1 MSPSSKVVALN
12 TLLHWNLMPNDFLW
26 VEKYRPKTIEDCILP
41 TDVKATFKSFVEQGE
56 IPNLLLSGTAGV
68 GKTTIAKALCNELGA
83 DFYVINGSDEGR
95 FLDTVRNQAKTFAST
110 VSLTST
116 SRHKVLIIDEADNTT
131 PDVQLLLRA
140 SIEEFQKNCRFIFTC
155 NFKNKIIEPLHSR
168 TTVIDFNVRGK
179 SKQALAGQFFERCRD
194 ILTREEVRYN
204 DKVVATVVQKYFP
217 DFRRTINELQRYSS
231 TGSIDTGILAALGD
245 AKIDSLTEYLKN
257 KKFND
262 VKKWVTQN
270 LDSDPT
276 AIMRKLYDSLST
288 IMEGPSVAA
297 AVLIIAEYQYKSAFV
312 VDQEINLLA
321 CLTQIMLECDFK

>member
-1 MSPSSKVVALN
+1 M
-12 TLLHWNLMPNDFLW
+12 NDFLW
-26 VEKYRPKTIEDCILP
+26 VEKYIPQKVEDCILP
-41 TDVKATFKSFVEQGE
+41 TEVKTTFKSFIEQGE

>member
-1 MSPSSKVVALN
+1 M
-12 TLLHWNLMPNDFLW
+12 NDFLW
-26 VEKYRPKTIEDCILP
+26 VEKYRPQKVEDCILP
-41 TDVKATFKSFVEQGE
+41 TDVKNTFKSFIEQGE

-68 GKTTIAKALCNELGA
+68 GKTTIAKALCNELGV
-83 DFYVINGSDEGR
+83 DSYVINGSDEGR

-110 VSLTST
+110 VSLTSQ
-116 SRHKVLIIDEADNTT
+116 SSHKVLIIDEADNTT

-179 SKQALAGQFFERCRD
+179 SKQNLAALFFERCRD
-194 ILTREEVRYN
+194 ILTREEVRFN

-245 AKIDSLTEYLKN
+245 TKIDTLTDYLKH

-270 LDSDPT
+270 LDSDPQS
-276 AIMRKLYDSLST
+276 IMRKLYDSLSSL
-288 IMEGPSVAA
+288 MDGPSIAA

-321 CLTQIMLECDFK
+321 CLTQLMLECEFK

>member
-1 MSPSSKVVALN
+1 M
-12 TLLHWNLMPNDFLW
+12 NDFLW
-26 VEKYRPKTIEDCILP
+26 VEKYRPQKVEDCILP
-41 TDVKATFKSFVEQGE
+41 TEVKTTFKSFIEQGE

-204 DKVVATVVQKYFP
+204 DKVGATVVQKYFP

-231 TGSIDTGILAALGD
+231 PGSIDTGILAALGD

>member
-1 MSPSSKVVALN
+1 MGTKF
-12 TLLHWNLMPNDFLW
+12 MNDFLW
-26 VEKYRPKTIEDCILP
+26 VEKYRPQKVEDCILP
-41 TDVKATFKSFVEQGE
+41 TDVKTTFNSFIEQGE

-68 GKTTIAKALCNELGA
+68 GKTTIAKALCNQLGA

-179 SKQALAGQFFERCRD
+179 TKQSLAGQFFERCRD
-194 ILTREEVRYN
+194 ILTREEVRFN

-217 DFRRTINELQRYSS
+217 DFRRTLNELQRYSS

-245 AKIDSLTEYLKN
+245 AKIDSLTEHLKH

-276 AIMRKLYDSLST
+276 AIMRKLYDNLST

>member
-1 MSPSSKVVALN
+1 M
-12 TLLHWNLMPNDFLW
+12 NDFLW
-26 VEKYRPKTIEDCILP
+26 VEKYRPQKVEDCILP
-41 TDVKATFKSFVEQGE
+41 TDVKNTFKSFIEQGE

-68 GKTTIAKALCNELGA
+68 GKTTIAKALCNELGV
-83 DFYVINGSDEGR
+83 DSYVINGSDEGR

-110 VSLTST
+110 VSLTSE

-131 PDVQLLLRA
+131 PDVQLLLRS

-179 SKQALAGQFFERCRD
+179 TKQNLAALFFERCRD
-194 ILTREEVRYN
+194 ILTREEVRFN

-245 AKIDSLTEYLKN
+245 VNVDDLVSCLKN
-257 KKFND
+257 KNFNE

-270 LDSDPT
+270 LDSDTT
-276 AIMRKLYDSLST
+276 AIMRRLYNSLSG

-297 AVLIIAEYQYKSAFV
+297 AVLIIAEYQYKAAFV

-321 CLTQIMLECDFK
+321 CLTQIMLECEFK

>member
-1 MSPSSKVVALN
+1 M
-12 TLLHWNLMPNDFLW
+12 NDYLW
-26 VEKYRPKTIEDCILP
+26 VEKYRPQTIEDCILP
-41 TDVKATFKSFVEQGE
+41 NDLKETFNSFLEKGE
-56 IPNLLLSGTAGV
+56 IPNILLSGSAGV

-95 FLDTVRNQAKTFAST
+95 FLDTVRNQAKTFAAT
-110 VSLTST
+110 VSLTSE

-179 SKQALAGQFFERCRD
+179 TKQTLAAQFFERCRD
-194 ILTREEVRYN
+194 ILTREKVRFN
-204 DKVVATVVQKYFP
+204 DKVVVQVIQKYFP
-217 DFRRTINELQRYSS
+217 DFRRTLNELQRYGS
-231 TGSIDTGILAALGD
+231 TGAIDTGILATLGN
-245 AKIDSLTEYLKN
+245 ANVDSLVSLLRS

-262 VKKWVTQN
+262 VKKWVQQN
-270 LDSDPT
+270 LDNDPVS
-276 AIMRKLYDSLST
+276 IMRNLYDSLST
-288 IMEGPSVAA
+288 VMEGPSVAA

-321 CLTQIMLECDFK
+321 CLTQLMLECEFK

>member
-1 MSPSSKVVALN
+1 M
-12 TLLHWNLMPNDFLW
+12 NDFLW
-26 VEKYRPKTIEDCILP
+26 VEKYRPQKVEDCILP
-41 TDVKATFKSFVEQGE
+41 TEVKTTFQSFIDQGE

-68 GKTTIAKALCNELGA
+68 GKTTIAKALCKQLGA

-95 FLDTVRNQAKTFAST
+95 FLDTVRNQAKTFAAT
-110 VSLTST
+110 VSLTSE

-155 NFKNKIIEPLHSR
+155 NFKNKIIQPLHSR

-179 SKQALAGQFFERCRD
+179 TKQTLAGQFFERCRD
-194 ILTREEVRYN
+194 ILSREEVRFS
-204 DKVVATVVQKYFP
+204 DKVVAEIVKKYFP
-217 DFRRTINELQRYSS
+217 DFRRTLNELQRYSS
-231 TGSIDTGILAALGD
+231 TGSIDTGILATLGD
-245 AKIDSLTEYLKN
+245 ANIEGLVSCLKDKN
-257 KKFND
+257 FNE

-270 LDSDPT
+270 LDSDAT
-276 AIMRKLYDSLST
+276 IIMRKLYDNLHPL
-288 IMEGPSVAA
+288 MEGPSIAA

-321 CLTQIMLECDFK
+321 CLTQIMLECNFK

>member
-1 MSPSSKVVALN
+1 M
-12 TLLHWNLMPNDFLW
+12 NDYLW
-26 VEKYRPKTIEDCILP
+26 VEKYRPQTIEDCILP
-41 TDVKATFKSFVEQGE
+41 NDLKETFNSFLEKGE
-56 IPNLLLSGTAGV
+56 IPNLLLSGSAGV
-68 GKTTIAKALCNELGA
+68 GKTTIAKALCKELGA

-95 FLDTVRNQAKTFAST
+95 FLDTVRNQAKTFAAT

-116 SRHKVLIIDEADNTT
+116 SRHKILIIDEADNTT

-179 SKQALAGQFFERCRD
+179 TKQTLAAQFFERCRD
-194 ILTREEVRYN
+194 ILTREEVRFN
-204 DKVVATVVQKYFP
+204 DKVVVQVIQKYFP
-217 DFRRTINELQRYSS
+217 DFRRTLNELQRYGS
-231 TGSIDTGILAALGD
+231 TGAIDTGILATLGN
-245 AKIDSLTEYLKN
+245 ANVDSLVSLLRS

-262 VKKWVTQN
+262 VKKWVQQN
-270 LDSDPT
+270 LDNDPVS
-276 AIMRKLYDSLST
+276 IMRNLYDSLST
-288 IMEGPSVAA
+288 VMEGPSVAA

-321 CLTQIMLECDFK
+321 CLTQLMLECEFK

>member
-1 MSPSSKVVALN
+1 
-12 TLLHWNLMPNDFLW
+12 MPNDFLW
-26 VEKYRPKTIEDCILP
+26 VEKYRPQKVEDCILP
-41 TDVKATFKSFVEQGE
+41 TEVKTTFKSFIEQGE

-110 VSLTST
+110 VSLTSE

>member
-1 MSPSSKVVALN
+1 MSE
-12 TLLHWNLMPNDFLW
+12 FLW
-26 VEKYRPKTIEDCILP
+26 VEKYRPKKIEHCILP
-41 TDVKATFKSFVEQGE
+41 SNVKETFTSFVKQGE

-95 FLDTVRNQAKTFAST
+95 FLDTVRNQAKTFAAT
-110 VSLTST
+110 VSLTSE
-116 SRHKVLIIDEADNTT
+116 SRHKILIIDEADNTT

-179 SKQALAGQFFERCRD
+179 TKQELASKFFERCRGILVAED
-194 ILTREEVRYN
+194 IQYT
-204 DKVVATVVQKYFP
+204 DSVVAQVVQKYFP
-217 DFRRTINELQRYSS
+217 DFRRTLNELQRYAS
-231 TGSIDTGILAALGD
+231 TGKIDTGILATLGD
-245 AKIDSLTEYLKN
+245 AKIDPLVASLKN

-262 VKKWVTQN
+262 VKKWVQQN
-270 LDSDPT
+270 IDNDPIS
-276 AIMRKLYDSLST
+276 IMRKLYDSLPTTVDS
-288 IMEGPSVAA
+288 PSVAA
-297 AVLIIAEYQYKSAFV
+297 AVLIIAEYQYKAAFV

-321 CLTQIMLECDFK
+321 CLTQIMLECNFK

>member
-1 MSPSSKVVALN
+1 M
-12 TLLHWNLMPNDFLW
+12 NDFLW

-41 TDVKATFKSFVEQGE
+41 TDIKETFKSFIEQGE

-95 FLDTVRNQAKTFAST
+95 FLDTVRNQAKNFAAT
-110 VSLTST
+110 VSLTAT

-140 SIEEFQKNCRFIFTC
+140 SIEEFQRNCRFIFTC

-179 SKQALAGQFFERCRD
+179 IKQTLAGQFFERCRD
-194 ILTREEVRYN
+194 ILTREKVRFN
-204 DKVVATVVQKYFP
+204 DKVVATVIQKYFP
-217 DFRRTINELQRYSS
+217 DFRRTLNELQRYSS
-231 TGSIDTGILAALGD
+231 TGSIDTAILAALGD
-245 AKIDSLTEYLKN
+245 AKIDSLTDYLKH

-276 AIMRKLYDSLST
+276 SIMRKLYDTLSSM
-288 IMEGPSVAA
+288 MEGPSVAA

-321 CLTQIMLECDFK
+321 CLTQIMLECEFK

>member
-1 MSPSSKVVALN
+1 M
-12 TLLHWNLMPNDFLW
+12 NDFLW

-41 TDVKATFKSFVEQGE
+41 TDIKETFKSFIEQGE

-95 FLDTVRNQAKTFAST
+95 FLDTVRNQAKNFAAT
-110 VSLTST
+110 VSLTAT
-116 SRHKVLIIDEADNTT
+116 SRHKVLVIDEADNTT

-140 SIEEFQKNCRFIFTC
+140 SIEEFQRNCRFIFTC

-179 SKQALAGQFFERCRD
+179 IKQTLAGQFFERCRD
-194 ILTREEVRYN
+194 ILTREKVRFN
-204 DKVVATVVQKYFP
+204 DKVVATVIQKYFP
-217 DFRRTINELQRYSS
+217 DFRRTLNELQRYSS

-245 AKIDSLTEYLKN
+245 AKIDSLTDYLKH

-276 AIMRKLYDSLST
+276 SIMRKLYDTLSSM
-288 IMEGPSVAA
+288 MEGPSVAA

-321 CLTQIMLECDFK
+321 CLTQIMLECEFK

>member
-1 MSPSSKVVALN
+1 M
-12 TLLHWNLMPNDFLW
+12 NDFLW
-26 VEKYRPKTIEDCILP
+26 VEKYRPQTIEDCILP
-41 TDVKATFKSFVEQGE
+41 EDLKQTFDSFLEQGE
-56 IPNLLLSGTAGV
+56 IPNLLLSGSAGV

-95 FLDTVRNQAKTFAST
+95 FLDTVRNQAKTFAAT
-110 VSLTST
+110 VSLTSE

-179 SKQALAGQFFERCRD
+179 TKQTLAAQFFERCRD
-194 ILTREEVRYN
+194 ILTREKVRFN
-204 DKVVATVVQKYFP
+204 DKVVVQVIQKYFP
-217 DFRRTINELQRYSS
+217 DFRRTLNELQRYGS
-231 TGSIDTGILAALGD
+231 TGAIDTGILATLGN
-245 AKIDSLTEYLKN
+245 ANVDSLVTSLRS

-262 VKKWVTQN
+262 VKKWVQQN
-270 LDSDPT
+270 LDNDPVS
-276 AIMRKLYDSLST
+276 IMRNLYDSLST
-288 IMEGPSVAA
+288 IMEGPSIAA

-321 CLTQIMLECDFK
+321 CLTQLMLECEFK

>member
-1 MSPSSKVVALN
+1 V
-12 TLLHWNLMPNDFLW
+12 NDFLW
-26 VEKYRPKTIEDCILP
+26 VEKYRPQTIEDCILP
-41 TDVKATFKSFVEQGE
+41 TEVKTTFKSFVEQGE
-56 IPNLLLSGTAGV
+56 IPNLLLTGTAGV
-68 GKTTIAKALCNELGA
+68 GKTTIAKALCKELGA
-83 DFYVINGSDEGR
+83 DYYVINGSDEGR

-110 VSLTST
+110 VSLTSE

-131 PDVQLLLRA
+131 PDVQLLLRS

-179 SKQALAGQFFERCRD
+179 IKQTLAALFFERCRD
-194 ILTREEVRYN
+194 ILTREEVRFN
-204 DKVVATVVQKYFP
+204 DKVVAEVIQKYFP
-217 DFRRTINELQRYSS
+217 DFRRTLNELQRYGS
-231 TGSIDTGILAALGD
+231 TGSIDTGILATLGD
-245 AKIDSLTEYLKN
+245 AKIDTLTEYLKN

-262 VKKWVTQN
+262 VKKWVQQN

-276 AIMRKLYDSLST
+276 SIMRKLYDSLST
-288 IMEGPSVAA
+288 LMEGPSIAA

-321 CLTQIMLECDFK
+321 CLTQLMVECEFK